1 MGGEK
6 VKISLKRG
14 LLTDNKAAIGIG
26 EMIIFI
32 AMILVAGIA
41 ASVIIQTMNSL
52 QQQAMQTAE
61 ETVGEISSGLK
72 ITHISGYSNG
82 SKITQMAIFLTTT
95 AASRDVDLTYTY
107 VSLSDTNNQVIL
119 TYNNSCFSGSVS
131 NGLFGTLNS
140 SNLTATIY
148 GVMVVRDVDNSCSS
162 STPILNS
169 DDLVVI
175 LINTSKCFSGISKR
189 TEVTGSIIPERGI
202 TGLMSFTTPSAY
214 VDTIIELY
222 P

>member
-1 MGGEK
+1 MGGER
-6 VKISLKRG
+6 VRISLKRG

-61 ETVGEISSGLK
+61 QTVGEISSGLK
-72 ITHISGYSNG
+72 ITQISGYNNR
-82 SKITQMAIFLTTT
+82 SKITQLAIFVTPT
-95 AASRDVDLTYTY
+95 AASRDIDLTYTY
-107 VSLSDTNNQVIL
+107 ISLSDTNNQVVL
-119 TYNNSCFSGSVS
+119 TYNGSCFSRSVS
-131 NGLFGTLNS
+131 KGLFGTLNS
-140 SNLTATIY
+140 SNLTATSY
-148 GVMVVRDVDNSCSS
+148 GVMVIRDVDNSCSS
-162 STPILNS
+162 ITPNINN

-189 TEVTGSIIPERGI
+189 TEVTGSVIPEKGI
-202 TGLMSFTTPSAY
+202 SGLIGFTTPSAY

>member
-1 MGGEK
+1 MGGER
-6 VKISLKRG
+6 VKISLTRR
-14 LLTDNKAAIGIG
+14 LLTNNKADIGIG
-26 EMIIFI
+26 SMIIFI

-41 ASVIIQTMNSL
+41 ASVMIQTMNSL

-82 SKITQMAIFLTTT
+82 SKITQLAIFLTTT
-95 AASRDVDLTYTY
+95 AASRAMDLSYTY
-107 VSLSDTNNQVIL
+107 ISLSDTNNQVVL
-119 TYNNSCFSGSVS
+119 TYNSSCFSSSVS

-148 GVMVVRDVDNSCSS
+148 GVMVIRDVDNSCSS
-162 STPILNS
+162 STPTINN

-189 TEVTGSIIPERGI
+189 TEVTGSVIPEKGI
-202 TGLMSFTTPSAY
+202 SGLIGFTTPSAY
-214 VDTIIELY
+214 VDTIVELY

>member
-1 MGGEK
+1 LGGER
-6 VKISLKRG
+6 VRISLKRG

-61 ETVGEISSGLK
+61 QTVGEISSGLK
-72 ITHISGYSNG
+72 ITQISGYNNR
-82 SKITQMAIFLTTT
+82 SKITQLAIFVTPT
-95 AASRDVDLTYTY
+95 AASRDIDLTYTY
-107 VSLSDTNNQVIL
+107 ISLSDTNNQVVL
-119 TYNNSCFSGSVS
+119 TYNGSCFSRSVS
-131 NGLFGTLNS
+131 KGLFGTLNS
-140 SNLTATIY
+140 SNLTATSY
-148 GVMVVRDVDNSCSS
+148 GVMVIRDVDNSCSS
-162 STPILNS
+162 ITPNINN

-189 TEVTGSIIPERGI
+189 TEVTGSVIPEKGI
-202 TGLMSFTTPSAY
+202 SGLIGFTTPSAY